1 MKIKTPLILINFKTY
16 SQATGRNALNLAKIC
31 EAVAKQH
38 GASIAV
44 APQLADAQRIAEVVE
59 IPVLAQHIDNVQ
71 PGSHTGFVLPEA
83 VKEIG
88 LAGSLL
94 NHSEHRI
101 RLDVIEDS
109 IQRLKKLEL
118 ASIVCSNN
126 IPTTSAMA
134 SLGPDF
140 VAIEPPELIGSGI
153 SVSDAQPEIIEG
165 AVKAVQRITKK
176 IPVLCGAGITKGAD
190 VKKSIQLGAKGV
202 LVASGVVKAEK
213 PEKVLTEFVKY
224 MQA

>member
-1 MKIKTPLILINFKTY
+1 MKTPLILVNFKTY
-16 SQATGRNALNLAKIC
+16 SQATGKDALKLAKAC
-31 EAVAKQH
+31 DEVAAEH
-38 GASIAV
+38 SASIAV
-44 APQLADAQRIAEVVE
+44 APQFLDAQKIVDSVD
-59 IPVLAQHIDNVQ
+59 IPVLAQHVDNVS
-71 PGSHTGFVLPEA
+71 PGSHTGFILPESL
-83 VKEIG
+83 KETG

-101 RLDVIEDS
+101 RLDLIEDS
-109 IQRLKKLEL
+109 IQRLRKLGIL
-118 ASIVCSNN
+118 SVVCSNN
-126 IPTTSAMA
+126 IATTSAIA
-134 SLGPDF
+134 SLKPDF

-176 IPVLCGAGITKGAD
+176 LPVLCGAGITKGAD

-224 MQA
+224 MQAP